1 MVDLCYQDESGSL
14 YTGDSLA
21 QLKTIDEETV
31 DLVFADPSYNIK
43 KAAWDCFDSQDQ
55 YIEWTAK
62 WVYEAAKTLKP
73 SGTLMICGFT
83 EILAD
88 IKHVVMPDFQVCKWL
103 IWFYRNKANLSNDW
117 GRSHESI
124 LVLRK
129 SKKCFNDEH

>member
-88 IKHVVMPDFQVCKWL
+88 IKHVVMPDFQACKWL

-117 GRSHESI
+117 GRSHEII